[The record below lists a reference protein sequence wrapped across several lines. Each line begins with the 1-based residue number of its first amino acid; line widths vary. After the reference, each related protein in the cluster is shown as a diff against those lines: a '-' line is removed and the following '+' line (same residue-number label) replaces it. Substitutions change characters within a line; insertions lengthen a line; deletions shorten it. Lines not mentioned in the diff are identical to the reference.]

1 MGQNNNQMGEDHCV
15 RVKMECVDKYSL
27 MLKLSQKAPGS
38 AQMTSLLFAIDFV
51 KERTG
56 ISKMENKEVSLHFDE
71 ENITTCEEI
80 LNTKMEEFLLK
91 RKGETNPFTDQL
103 DKELS
108 ESDEIYLNEK
118 SQLIRIV
125 KKIHEQTG
133 KTKEIHNILAF
144 DINKLPQA
152 GMHKYQGEEVFNMPR
167 AKVPVKD
174 GQSQS
179 KFMLE

>member
-1 MGQNNNQMGEDHCV
+1 
-15 RVKMECVDKYSL
+15 
-27 MLKLSQKAPGS
+27 
-38 AQMTSLLFAIDFV
+38 MTSLLFAIDFV

-144 DINKLPQA
+144 DINKLP
-152 GMHKYQGEEVFNMPR
+152 
-167 AKVPVKD
+167 
-174 GQSQS
+174 
-179 KFMLE
+179 